1 MLEEPELVAKEVERR
16 VQVAH
21 ADHRVEITHDAGEY
35 ITDVGTGTGTEGD
48 ADWLAMGNDYEA
60 IVIGGGPGGY
70 VAAIRLGQ
78 LGVKTLCVEKEA
90 MGGVC
95 LNWGCIPSKAL
106 IAAANLAN
114 KVRNAGHM
122 GITVKDLEVDV
133 AKMQVWKEGIVKK
146 LTGGVSSLVKGS
158 GGTIVM
164 GTATLTGP
172 GSVEVMSAEGK
183 KETYTASKGII
194 VATGTQMIRIP
205 AFEPDGDVVI
215 TAREAVSLQSAP
227 ESMVLIGGG
236 VIGLELGMVYQKLGT
251 KITVVEL
258 MDQLLP
264 GTDLDLV
271 RVVQK
276 HLKKDGADIHLKT
289 KAVKLDKS
297 GGRAKV
303 TIDTEGK
310 EQVVEAEKVL
320 VAVGFKPNSAGLG
333 LEGVGVKLDERGH
346 ILVDEQMRTNVPTVF
361 AIGDV
366 AGMPY
371 LAHKAS
377 KEGEIAAE
385 VIAGHKS
392 ARDYRGMPAA
402 IFTDPEIATV
412 GMSESEAKA
421 QGKKVKVGKF
431 PFAASGRAM
440 AVSETDGFVKV
451 IIDEGDHQLLGVAI
465 VGPEASDLISE
476 SALALEMCAFAEDVA
491 LTVHPHPT
499 LGEGVMEAFKHA
511 LGEAIHI
518 MNR

>member
-1 MLEEPELVAKEVERR
+1 
-16 VQVAH
+16 
-21 ADHRVEITHDAGEY
+21 
-35 ITDVGTGTGTEGD
+35 
-48 ADWLAMGNDYEA
+48 MGNEYEA

-164 GTATLTGP
+164 GTAALTGP
-172 GSVEVMSAEGK
+172 SAVDVTSADGK

-194 VATGTQMIRIP
+194 VATGAQMIQIP

-276 HLKKDGADIHLKT
+276 HLKKDGAEIHLKS

-310 EQVVEAEKVL
+310 EQLVEAEKVL

-333 LEGVGVKLDERGH
+333 LEDVGVKLDERGH
-346 ILVDEQMRTNVPTVF
+346 VLVDEHMRSNVPTIF

-440 AVSETDGFVKV
+440 AVSETDGFIKV